1 MHTLPQAYRESPR
14 RNALRRGDLV
24 EVRHPADIIA
34 TLDGDGTLD
43 GLPFMPEMVPL
54 CGQRFRV
61 AYHVEKTCVDGYS
74 DTFRAFDAGDVV
86 FLDDLRCSGDY
97 HDGCA
102 RSCRLFWKQ
111 AWLQKVDDDDVPPRA
126 VSDAARMV
134 LRSRLKTRN
143 GKKIYFCQS
152 TALMGATEPLP
163 RAERLFKI
171 VEDVQL
177 GNRSVGEAIRQV
189 SAALAVKL
197 HSRLFGKWPVGALA
211 STPTESLGLKPG
223 DQVEVKSIEEIRAT
237 LDASGKNRGLRF
249 TNEMDAF
256 CGNQYVVQRVLDR
269 MILEH
274 TGEMVTVRNSV
285 ILDNVHCRCTF
296 AIGGCHRAE
305 NSYWR
310 EIWLRRI
317 AKSE

>member
-1 MHTLPQAYRESPR
+1 M
-14 RNALRRGDLV
+14 RGDLV
-24 EVRHPADIIA
+24 EVRHPSDIIA
-34 TLDGDGTLD
+34 TLDGDGMLD
-43 GLPFMPEMVPL
+43 GLPFMPETVPL

-61 AYHVEKTCVDGYS
+61 AYHVEKTCVDGYR
-74 DTFRAFDAGDVV
+74 DTFRAFSAGDVV
-86 FLDDLRCSGDY
+86 FLDDLRCDGAY

-102 RSCRLFWKQ
+102 RACRLFWKQ
-111 AWLQKVDDDDVPPRA
+111 AWLEKVDDEQASPRA
-126 VSDAARMV
+126 VSDAARML

-143 GKKIYFCQS
+143 GKGIYFCQS
-152 TALMGATEPLP
+152 TALMGATKALS
-163 RAERLFKI
+163 RVERLYKI
-171 VEDVQL
+171 LEDMKV
-177 GNRSVGEAIRQV
+177 GNRSVGEVIRQITT
-189 SAALAVKL
+189 ALGVKV
-197 HSRLFGKWPVGALA
+197 HSLVFGKWPIGALA
-211 STPTESLGLKPG
+211 STPVESLGLKPG
-223 DQVEVKSIEEIRAT
+223 DRVEVKSIDEIRAT
-237 LDASGKNRGLRF
+237 LDADGKNRGLRF

-256 CGNQYVVQRVLDR
+256 CGKQYVVQRVLDR

-317 AKSE
+317 VNSE

>member
-1 MHTLPQAYRESPR
+1 MNTLPQAYRGSR
-14 RNALRRGDLV
+14 AHHLLRRGDLV
-24 EVRHPADIIA
+24 EVRRPSDIIA
-34 TLDGDGTLD
+34 TLDGDGVLD

-74 DTFRAFDAGDVV
+74 DTFRAFAAGDVV
-86 FLDDLRCSGDY
+86 FLDDLRCAGTY

-102 RSCRLFWKQ
+102 RSCRLFWKE
-111 AWLQKVDDDDVPPRA
+111 AWLVKVEDDDIPPVP
-126 VSDAARMV
+126 VSDAARML
-134 LRSRLKTRN
+134 LRSRLKTRQ
-143 GKKIYFCQS
+143 GKGVYFCQS
-152 TALMGATEPLP
+152 TALMGATRALP
-163 RAERLFKI
+163 RVQRLFKI

-177 GNRSVGEAIRQV
+177 GNRSVGEAIRQITQ
-189 SAALAVKL
+189 ALGVKL
-197 HSRLFGKWPVGALA
+197 HSRLHGKWPAGALA
-211 STPTESLGLKPG
+211 TTPTETLGLKPG
-223 DQVEVKSIEEIRAT
+223 DSVEVKSIEEIRAT
-237 LDASGKNRGLRF
+237 LDAGGKNRGLRF
-249 TNEMDAF
+249 TNEMEAF
-256 CGNQYVVQRVLDR
+256 CGKSYVVQRVLDR

-317 AKSE
+317 AISE